1 MDSVLHKTQAHY
13 GGRRQLHFGGGNGFG
28 GGGGHGESG
37 SPTLDEVFLMGG
49 QSAAGGGDSGGGHAR
64 RGYGHGGGGS
74 GAACKLDFLS
84 RVSDS
89 PDSDQG
95 YGTSYGSFL
104 SGGKTQGSGTASS
117 SDEGS
122 DLTDIMVSKVV
133 TMTRRIS
140 RESVISDMDDIHG
153 APICSFLMWPLW
165 SQNRTSD
172 RTLLEFDLRKGVPN
186 VVIPT

>member
-1 MDSVLHKTQAHY
+1 M
-13 GGRRQLHFGGGNGFG
+13 
-28 GGGGHGESG
+28 
-37 SPTLDEVFLMGG
+37 
-49 QSAAGGGDSGGGHAR
+49 
-64 RGYGHGGGGS
+64 
-74 GAACKLDFLS
+74 S

-133 TMTRRIS
+133 TITRRIS
-140 RESVISDMDDIHG
+140 RESVISDM
-153 APICSFLMWPLW
+153 
-165 SQNRTSD
+165 
-172 RTLLEFDLRKGVPN
+172 V
-186 VVIPT
+186 

>member
-13 GGRRQLHFGGGNGFG
+13 GGRRQQQQQQLHFGGGN

-49 QSAAGGGDSGGGHAR
+49 QAASAGGDAGGGHAR
-64 RGYGHGGGGS
+64 RGYGHGGSGGGLQGQ

-133 TMTRRIS
+133 TITRRIS
-140 RESVISDMDDIHG
+140 RESVISDM
-153 APICSFLMWPLW
+153 
-165 SQNRTSD
+165 
-172 RTLLEFDLRKGVPN
+172 V
-186 VVIPT
+186 